1 MLLRCQIDLARTIF
15 YLPHIETKKKRWKT
29 KTSQNEENFKS
40 AQAPAWKIWMIKI
53 CPGLARPQLFR
64 TLVRFI
70 IFHLFRLR
78 LAELWSKE
86 TGPTHGNPWLTHVWH
101 HLTSFD
107 IISCSGDVSRKTLE
121 LPYSTCC
128 VCWCLLALCTI
139 SQKVTRLISA
149 SDRLWDQ
156 NPTQA
161 LRHTFSFTWSALL
174 VPSYAKN
181 DRNDTEK

>member
-64 TLVRFI
+64 TLVRLI

-78 LAELWSKE
+78 LAELDPKKQDR
-86 TGPTHGNPWLTHVWH
+86 PMAIHGWRMLY
-101 HLTSFD
+101 HLMSFD
-107 IISCSGDVSRKTLE
+107 IILCTGDVSRKTFGIAVFCML
-121 LPYSTCC
+121 
-128 VCWCLLALCTI
+128 CLLMSIGTVHHFQKIHLSLRSTLRSKPDTGPAPHLQLHLVCSAGAFLC
-139 SQKVTRLISA
+139 KK
-149 SDRLWDQ
+149 W
-156 NPTQA
+156 
-161 LRHTFSFTWSALL
+161 
-174 VPSYAKN
+174 
-181 DRNDTEK
+181 